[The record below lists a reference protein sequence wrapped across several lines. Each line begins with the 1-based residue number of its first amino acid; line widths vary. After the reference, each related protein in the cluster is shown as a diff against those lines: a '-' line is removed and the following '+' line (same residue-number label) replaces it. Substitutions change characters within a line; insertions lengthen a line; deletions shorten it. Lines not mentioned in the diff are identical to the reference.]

1 MKKVAGVLSGCGVSD
16 GSEIHEAVACLLAL
30 QRAGASYQCIAPNV
44 EQSQVMDHFKNQAM
58 SGATRNVLVESAR
71 IARGDI
77 KNIATVNANDFVAA
91 VYPGGFGVVTNLSDF
106 AKKGADCEVQK
117 DILAFAQAMAKASK
131 PQGFACIAP
140 ALIAKVYGPGI
151 KMTIGFDAG
160 TQAVMK
166 TMGNQHQEAAAT
178 EVVVD
183 EKHKVVSTP
192 AYMEAKNIAEVFD
205 GVDKMVQEVLKM
217 A

>member
-1 MKKVAGVLSGCGVSD
+1 MHRS
-16 GSEIHEAVACLLAL
+16 
-30 QRAGASYQCIAPNV
+30 
-44 EQSQVMDHFKNQAM
+44 
-58 SGATRNVLVESAR
+58 
-71 IARGDI
+71 
-77 KNIATVNANDFVAA
+77 
-91 VYPGGFGVVTNLSDF
+91 
-106 AKKGADCEVQK
+106 
-117 DILAFAQAMAKASK
+117 
-131 PQGFACIAP
+131 